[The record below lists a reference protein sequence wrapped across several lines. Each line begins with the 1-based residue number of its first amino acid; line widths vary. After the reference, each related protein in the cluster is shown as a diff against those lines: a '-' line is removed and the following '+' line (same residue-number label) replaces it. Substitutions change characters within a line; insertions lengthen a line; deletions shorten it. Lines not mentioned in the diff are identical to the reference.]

1 VTQATDGDGGT
12 RSYGGRSAAQRAAER
27 RARLVAAATTL
38 LGEHGEQKA
47 TMTAICQTAGL
58 TERYFYESFRHRDEA
73 LVAAFD
79 EVCRELAASAVAAVE
94 ATDGEPLDRT
104 RAALR
109 AAVDVLVAEPAK
121 ARVVVLESSASAP
134 LRARRRELVAWFA
147 GVVADEA
154 RSILG
159 DRAQPDERLRVHATF
174 FVAGLAELV
183 VSWLHEE
190 PGITPERLVEIGSD
204 LFVAVARRD

>member
-1 VTQATDGDGGT
+1 M
-12 RSYGGRSAAQRAAER
+12 
-27 RARLVAAATTL
+27 AAAITL
-38 LGEHGEQKA
+38 LGEQGEQKA
-47 TMTAICQTAGL
+47 TMTAICQAAGL
-58 TERYFYESFRHRDEA
+58 TERYFYESFRNRDEA
-73 LVAAFD
+73 LVAALD
-79 EVCRELAASAVAAVE
+79 EVCRELATSAVAAVE

-109 AAVDVLVAEPAK
+109 AAVDVLVAAPAK
-121 ARVVVLESSASAP
+121 ARVVVVESSASAP

-147 GVVADEA
+147 GVVTDEA

-159 DRAQPDERLRVHATF
+159 ERALPADRLRVHATF

-183 VSWLHEE
+183 ADWLHDE
-190 PGITPERLVEIGSD
+190 PGLTPDRLVEVGSE